1 MLMPKPPK
9 KFLVDSFEYK
19 EYLGEG
25 DWNKPVYKELILIEY
40 CRIDRGSQYTF
51 SSSGKQLLYNGL
63 IFCYHGLTTPF
74 PEFKEQSLIIYDGK
88 EHVITKIDTVIEAYQ
103 AATVYS
109 YEIEVV

>member
-9 KFLVDSFEYK
+9 KFLVDSFEYI

-25 DWNKPVYKELILIEY
+25 DWNKPVYKEPILIEY

-63 IFCYHGLTTPF
+63 IFCYHELTTPL
-74 PEFKEQSLIIYDGK
+74 PEFKEQSVVIYDDK
-88 EHVITKIDTVIEAYQ
+88 EHVITKVDTVIEAYSND
-103 AATVYS
+103 VYS

>member
-1 MLMPKPPK
+1 MLMPKPHK

-25 DWNKPVYKELILIEY
+25 DWNKPVYKEPILIEY

-63 IFCYHGLTTPF
+63 IFCYHELTTPL
-74 PEFKEQSLIIYDGK
+74 PEFKEQSVVIYDDK

-103 AATVYS
+103 AATIYS

>member
-25 DWNKPVYKELILIEY
+25 DWNKPVY
-40 CRIDRGSQYTF
+40 
-51 SSSGKQLLYNGL
+51 NGL
-63 IFCYHGLTTPF
+63 IFCYHGLTMPF
-74 PEFKEQSLIIYDGK
+74 PEFKEQSLVIYDGK

-103 AATVYS
+103 AATIYS

>member
-1 MLMPKPPK
+1 MLMSKPPK

-25 DWNKPVYKELILIEY
+25 DWNKPVYKEPILIEY

-63 IFCYHGLTTPF
+63 IFCYHELTTPL
-74 PEFKEQSLIIYDGK
+74 PEFKEQSVVIYDDK
-88 EHVITKIDTVIEAYQ
+88 EHVITKVDTVIEAYSND
-103 AATVYS
+103 VYS